1 MADRLLMY
9 GCEVNGDL
17 ANIGPQEDVQSMAM
31 ATIGGNSDSK
41 GFRPQT
47 KRFNDD
53 ALRNDAKG
61 APQ

>member
-1 MADRLLMY
+1 V
-9 GCEVNGDL
+9 CEVNGDL
-17 ANIGPQEDVQSMAM
+17 ANIEPQEDVQSMAM
-31 ATIGGNSDSK
+31 ATISGNFRSK
-41 GFRPQT
+41 RFRPRT